1 MSIYRPKLK
10 MYVNHSFN
18 RPINKF
24 NNVSKNDEYNLS
36 FNTMVMSNE
45 NSQNPEFNNYFVK
58 INYITLLTY
67 TITFNIINFKIL
79 LQLFKTMK

>member
-1 MSIYRPKLK
+1 
-10 MYVNHSFN
+10 
-18 RPINKF
+18 
-24 NNVSKNDEYNLS
+24 
-36 FNTMVMSNE
+36 MSND

-67 TITFNIINFKIL
+67 TITFNITNFKIR